1 MLEIQAELKVE
12 TKNMNKESNKPDEDD
27 EESEITEPR
36 GNSNVLPKENQ
47 NAGKGN

>member
-12 TKNMNKESNKPDEDD
+12 TKNMNKGSNEPDDD
-27 EESEITEPR
+27 EEESEITEPR

>member
-12 TKNMNKESNKPDEDD
+12 TKNMNKGSDEDD
-27 EESEITEPR
+27 EESEITESR

-47 NAGKGN
+47 NGGKGN